1 MTNKDQRSYNNNVP
15 NAPLAQLVEQVTLNH
30 KVGGSTPLWRTTA
43 KPNINGFAI
52 LFLEQHVGKEERKMP
67 KVPKKVEKAIK
78 EFINRNKKNITKPN
92 KRNYSIWFLRKR
104 GL

>member
-1 MTNKDQRSYNNNVP
+1 M
-15 NAPLAQLVEQVTLNH
+15 ALL
-30 KVGGSTPLWRTTA
+30 
-43 KPNINGFAI
+43 F
-52 LFLEQHVGKEERKMP
+52 LFLEQYVGKEERKMP

-92 KRNYSIWFLRKR
+92 KRNYPIWFLRKR